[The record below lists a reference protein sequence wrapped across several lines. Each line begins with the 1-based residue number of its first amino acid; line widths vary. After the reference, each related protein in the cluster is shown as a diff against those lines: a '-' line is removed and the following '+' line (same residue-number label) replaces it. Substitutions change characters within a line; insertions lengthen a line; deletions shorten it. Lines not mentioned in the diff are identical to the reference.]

1 MSENNFFWQV
11 IELDLILLSLTTHPD
26 VFLAAIPV
34 FDSSAAAIAADVDQL
49 LKPMSEL
56 EPWTDG
62 RVTDDTTPED
72 ASWASARSLDT
83 NFPDLVVRVD
93 SSTRG
98 FDKPPGSGSRLR
110 GADGGRTGDIGGV
123 FHAARTSSGG

>member
-56 EPWTDG
+56 EP
-62 RVTDDTTPED
+62 
-72 ASWASARSLDT
+72 
-83 NFPDLVVRVD
+83 
-93 SSTRG
+93 
-98 FDKPPGSGSRLR
+98 
-110 GADGGRTGDIGGV
+110 
-123 FHAARTSSGG
+123 